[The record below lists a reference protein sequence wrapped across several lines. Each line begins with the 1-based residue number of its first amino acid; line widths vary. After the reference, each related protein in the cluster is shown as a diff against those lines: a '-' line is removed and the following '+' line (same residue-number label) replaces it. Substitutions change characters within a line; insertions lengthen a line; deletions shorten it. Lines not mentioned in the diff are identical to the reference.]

1 MRNDSLKYKA
11 NVFLS
16 SMSAY
21 EFINLLMLNIAHQW
35 GSEENIRQKW
45 NLSLSFHNSAS
56 WYRSLYIISA

>member
-21 EFINLLMLNIAHQW
+21 EFINVLKLILIAKKKSHV
-35 GSEENIRQKW
+35 
-45 NLSLSFHNSAS
+45 
-56 WYRSLYIISA
+56 Y

>member
-21 EFINLLMLNIAHQW
+21 EFINLLKLILIAKKKNLMWTNHGMLNIAHQW
-35 GSEENIRQKW
+35 ESEENIRQ
-45 NLSLSFHNSAS
+45 
-56 WYRSLYIISA
+56 